1 MRDKI
6 SNAMAASSFLAGT
19 VGTSDESELAG
30 AITDEMTALD
40 SLLDRFHLILNYDN
54 LTKMKVDLAQELR
67 EALRRI
73 SRYGLFNRDVE
84 LVSDI
89 SKTSTFAPPTA
100 MAILLESIL
109 RSHHE
114 AALAGEPT
122 RMKVI
127 GNETEQGTT
136 LRLMT
141 RCERACNLQPHSL
154 EAVFSGKLATMMQ
167 IGLSHAL
174 SETDQTL
181 TTTIKL
187 PA

>member
-1 MRDKI
+1 
-6 SNAMAASSFLAGT
+6 
-19 VGTSDESELAG
+19 
-30 AITDEMTALD
+30 
-40 SLLDRFHLILNYDN
+40 
-54 LTKMKVDLAQELR
+54 
-67 EALRRI
+67 
-73 SRYGLFNRDVE
+73 
-84 LVSDI
+84 
-89 SKTSTFAPPTA
+89 